1 MLVDSITWTDG
12 DGQVFPMTGRTD
24 FAILFEREGFFNPP
38 VEWVTEEL
46 PLLTYCDQASPPQ
59 SGRKIQRLIVKER
72 EIRMKVA
79 VFGST
84 EAEVR
89 QRFRALCQAF
99 NPHKGEG
106 TLTVTTPDGVTRK
119 LKARF
124 ADGLRGLESPKTF
137 NARRFMTDYLI
148 LVAHDPYFYSDVT
161 TSITLTQDQTVST
174 FFPIFPLT
182 LNTSGVFADTNVT
195 NDGDLETYPVWKVF
209 GSANATININNL
221 TTGKAI
227 RLQSSGSPLLGDN
240 EYLVIDTN
248 PGQLKI
254 EKQDGTSL
262 LNQRT
267 PDSEMWPLI
276 RGVNKVRIEIDSPT
290 EFTKVELN
298 FTTRHNTI

>member
-12 DGQVFPMTGRTD
+12 DNQVFPMTGRTD

-46 PLLTYCDQASPPQ
+46 PLLTYCDQASTPQQ

-89 QRFRALCQAF
+89 QRFRELCQAF

-106 TLTVTTPDGVTRK
+106 TLTVTTPDGLTRK

-124 ADGLRGLESPKTF
+124 ADGLRGLETPKTF
-137 NARRFMTDYLI
+137 NARKFMTDYLI

-161 TSITLTQDQTVST
+161 TSITLTKDQTLAT

-182 LNTSGVFADTNVT
+182 LNTAGVFADTNIT
-195 NDGDLETYPVWKVF
+195 NSGDLEAYPIWKVY
-209 GSANATININNL
+209 GAANTVININNL
-221 TTGKAI
+221 TTGKAL
-227 RLQSSGSPLLGDN
+227 RLQGTALLGDA
-240 EYLVIDTN
+240 EYLIIDTN

-254 EKQDGTSL
+254 QKQDGTSL
-262 LNQRT
+262 WNART
-267 PDSEMWPLI
+267 SDSEMWPLV
-276 RGVNKVRIEIDSPT
+276 RGVNKVRIEIDSPS